1 MDIFFKFYILFC
13 TNYILGGQSG
23 FTNDTVIIRPF
34 GKMTNFESS
43 PDECTSYMVMTRD
56 INKCSAVV
64 RLNNIGDGALN
75 VLRYDSNVDGNNQ
88 KIDSYE
94 TDFGLSSKNYRKNRK
109 PHEQLYVGNKLNIMS
124 YRNNYLSGQKYR
136 PVGFFRKPPK
146 GIKFT
151 FIGLFILF
159 IYLFVYLFI
168 YLSIYVSIYLFI
180 CFFLYF
186 FIYLF
191 IYSILF
197 LLLILLF
204 VSKKS
209 IQKYLKKCSMNVKLS
224 HL

>member
-1 MDIFFKFYILFC
+1 MYKLYF
-13 TNYILGGQSG
+13 NILGGQSG

-159 IYLFVYLFI
+159 IYLFVCLF
-168 YLSIYVSIYLFI
+168 IYVSIY
-180 CFFLYF
+180 FFTYLSVSF

-197 LLLILLF
+197 LLLMLLF
-204 VSKKS
+204 VGKKIFHICIVDEILLQS
-209 IQKYLKKCSMNVKLS
+209 ISTNVL
-224 HL
+224 

>member
-1 MDIFFKFYILFC
+1 M
-13 TNYILGGQSG
+13 S
-23 FTNDTVIIRPF
+23 
-34 GKMTNFESS
+34 NFESA

-64 RLNNIGDGALN
+64 RLNNIGAGALN

-124 YRNNYLSGQKYR
+124 YRNNYLSGEKYR

-146 GIKFT
+146 GIKL
-151 FIGLFILF
+151 IYLLF
-159 IYLFVYLFI
+159 IYLFFILFFYLFI
-168 YLSIYVSIYLFI
+168 HL
-180 CFFLYF
+180 

-191 IYSILF
+191 IY
-197 LLLILLF
+197 LLIISLIYLF
-204 VSKKS
+204 
-209 IQKYLKKCSMNVKLS
+209 IYTFIYLFIYVFIYLFIYPYIYLFGYCL
-224 HL
+224 

>member
-1 MDIFFKFYILFC
+1 MPSCLTVSIYSIFLFSKMKARIWRFIKVVLLANC
-13 TNYILGGQSG
+13 L
-23 FTNDTVIIRPF
+23 F

-43 PDECTSYMVMTRD
+43 PDECTSYMIMTRD

-168 YLSIYVSIYLFI
+168 YLFICLFVFLFVYLSIYLFMY
-180 CFFLYF
+180 LL
-186 FIYLF
+186 IYLF
-191 IYSILF
+191 FY
-197 LLLILLF
+197 LLIYLF
-204 VSKKS
+204 NSFS
-209 IQKYLKKCSMNVKLS
+209 FINAFIC
-224 HL
+224 

>member
-1 MDIFFKFYILFC
+1 MLC

-168 YLSIYVSIYLFI
+168 YLFVCLFVY
-180 CFFLYF
+180 FFLYLFVYSFICLSIF
-186 FIYLF
+186 FLTWLDMY
-191 IYSILF
+191 YSIVR
-197 LLLILLF
+197 LIC
-204 VSKKS
+204 K
-209 IQKYLKKCSMNVKLS
+209 
-224 HL
+224 

>member
-1 MDIFFKFYILFC
+1 MYKLYFD
-13 TNYILGGQSG
+13 ILGGQSG

-159 IYLFVYLFI
+159 IYLFVCLF
-168 YLSIYVSIYLFI
+168 IYVSIYLSVS
-180 CFFLYF
+180 F
-186 FIYLF
+186 FIYLSVSLF
-191 IYSILF
+191 IFYLF
-197 LLLILLF
+197 ICLF
-204 VSKKS
+204 NSFS
-209 IQKYLKKCSMNVKLS
+209 FINAFIC
-224 HL
+224 